1 MGYGRDKISLFG
13 GVDRV
18 AVLLYVA
25 LVVVGL
31 IAVFSASWV
40 EGSEDIFSF
49 SHNYVK
55 QAVWVGISLGVGV
68 IILLLDSRLWH
79 KIS

>member
-25 LVVVGL
+25 LVVV
-31 IAVFSASWV
+31 A
-40 EGSEDIFSF
+40 
-49 SHNYVK
+49 
-55 QAVWVGISLGVGV
+55 
-68 IILLLDSRLWH
+68 
-79 KIS
+79 